1 VSLSLHNI
9 KRVQKTY
16 ATNNY
21 STSADFHKTLLVFVR
36 AGYGLEIDMWAL
48 GVILYILLCGF
59 PPFRSPDRKQS
70 ELFQVIKE
78 GYFEFLS
85 PYWDGNSK
93 SEHAAIFLVLLLYGI
108 YVISIILL

>member
-1 VSLSLHNI
+1 
-9 KRVQKTY
+9 
-16 ATNNY
+16 
-21 STSADFHKTLLVFVR
+21 
-36 AGYGLEIDMWAL
+36 MWAL

-85 PYWDGNSK
+85 PYWDNNSK
-93 SEHAAIFLVLLLYGI
+93 SKQVSSFPV
-108 YVISIILL
+108 V